1 MGCFYLVSYRSSS
14 CVGVFIVGTGFT
26 VDAFRYGLVEGCT
39 AYFLTHF
46 HSDHYAGLSKNFTF
60 PVYCSE
66 VSFSILNPEFV
77 ECSKFLTSLVKKKAI
92 KIVRSIILLENIW
105 KNRLHIEILK
115 VNELL
120 SIVTIDFLNYALLCG
135 NNKYWYL
142 MMYWNM

>member
-1 MGCFYLVSYRSSS
+1 MSWLLV
-14 CVGVFIVGTGFT
+14 GFLFICIPCAILYIGWTRTKAIQMTTIFGIINMI
-26 VDAFRYGLVEGCT
+26 
-39 AYFLTHF
+39 
-46 HSDHYAGLSKNFTF
+46 DHYAGLSKNFTF